1 MVTFWVRQRNRL
13 VRAIPPIHK
22 LAIIG
27 QRERM
32 EKTGVVD
39 GQSVRDWDLE
49 LRELFFGIAEAV
61 VNPPMPQLMNT
72 DNEPMEP
79 RTLHY
84 ELDSPQAAFDALK
97 DLDTNATEEEILD
110 ETTRDANGQVEKAL
124 LHWVKPGNSAHTSK
138 SRSLDFGAFA
148 CAAGIGGLIR
158 SHNQYVFYT
167 ILSIKSIYY
176 CQSNNVLAR

>member
-1 MVTFWVRQRNRL
+1 ML
-13 VRAIPPIHK
+13 VRVQGIQMFATCGPVAIPPIHK

-49 LRELFFGIAEAV
+49 LRELFFGISEAV

-79 RTLHY
+79 RMWMGM
-84 ELDSPQAAFDALK
+84 Q
-97 DLDTNATEEEILD
+97 NRVIL
-110 ETTRDANGQVEKAL
+110 GK
-124 LHWVKPGNSAHTSK
+124 
-138 SRSLDFGAFA
+138 GA
-148 CAAGIGGLIR
+148 
-158 SHNQYVFYT
+158 V
-167 ILSIKSIYY
+167 
-176 CQSNNVLAR
+176 